1 MPHDRL
7 AIFEQSTLGTGGR
20 LRWSLGPS
28 IAVHVVL
35 FMLLLRGRAPVFVA
49 PASVL
54 GGVHGT
60 SVTHLY
66 WASGSSVAPANT
78 SDSSAS
84 KVRLAWEK
92 RRQGIA
98 KQEQRAQQS
107 AVQSQAAS
115 APPSPTAG
123 SPYGSLSDGA
133 SEGVE
138 VRPALPAVTT
148 EPRVGPE
155 DLQGVVEGNVVVE
168 ITIDESG
175 QDRK

>member
-1 MPHDRL
+1 MAHDRF
-7 AIFEQSTLGTGGR
+7 AIFEQSTLGTGWR

-66 WASGSSVAPANT
+66 WAAGSSVAPAHA

-84 KVRLAWEK
+84 KIRLAWEK
-92 RRQGIA
+92 RRQVTP
-98 KQEQRAQQS
+98 KPEERAQES
-107 AVQSQAAS
+107 TVQSQAAS
-115 APPSPTAG
+115 GPPSPTG
-123 SPYGSLSDGA
+123 GL
-133 SEGVE
+133 
-138 VRPALPAVTT
+138 ALWVT
-148 EPRVGPE
+148 V
-155 DLQGVVEGNVVVE
+155 
-168 ITIDESG
+168 
-175 QDRK
+175 